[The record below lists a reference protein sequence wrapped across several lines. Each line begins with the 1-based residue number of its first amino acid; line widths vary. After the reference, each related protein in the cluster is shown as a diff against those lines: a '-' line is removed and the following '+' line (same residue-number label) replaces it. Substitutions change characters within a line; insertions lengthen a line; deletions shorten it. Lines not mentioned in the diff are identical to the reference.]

1 MHRIS
6 LSLGDYD
13 MKTVIFLAIVLVSGA
28 LAGTIHG
35 VANLAIVEPYLDEAI
50 GIENQNLFAS
60 GEEEN
65 TPQFWV
71 EYNSYRDWQKGG
83 QVLAGAILG
92 TSIGA
97 LFGIVYA
104 LSRHALPGKNDL
116 RKTLVLAGIMWLT
129 IYLIPFLKYPANP
142 PTVGDGETVVL
153 RAILYLSF
161 IAISGFGAVG
171 FYQVYKRL
179 KQNTKVL
186 AFVGY
191 AAFIGIV
198 FALMPPN
205 PDEVTAPM
213 DLVNGFR
220 VMSVIGV
227 SVFWVSVGVILGVFW
242 HKFRPNSEITT
253 TKKNFSF

>member
-1 MHRIS
+1 
-6 LSLGDYD
+6 
-13 MKTVIFLAIVLVSGA
+13 MKTIIFLAIVLISGA

-35 VANLAIVEPYLDEAI
+35 VANLAIVEPYLDQAI
-50 GIENQNLFAS
+50 GIENRNLFAS
-60 GEEEN
+60 GEEED

-71 EYNSYRDWQKGG
+71 EYDAYRDWQKGG

-104 LSRHALPGKNDL
+104 FSRNSLRGKNDL
-116 RKTLVLAGIMWLT
+116 QKTLVLAGVMWLT
-129 IYLIPFLKYPANP
+129 VYLIPFLKYPANP

-171 FYQVYKRL
+171 FYQIYKRL
-179 KQNTKVL
+179 KQNTRVL
-186 AFVGY
+186 ALAGY
-191 AAFIGIV
+191 VVFIGIAFV
-198 FALMPPN
+198 LMPPN
-205 PDEVTAPM
+205 PDEVNAPM

-220 VMSVIGV
+220 AMSVVAV
-227 SVFWVSVGVILGVFW
+227 SVFWVSVAVILGTLW
-242 HKFRPNSEITT
+242 HKFRPDVESHNIR
-253 TKKNFSF
+253 N

>member
-1 MHRIS
+1 VR
-6 LSLGDYD
+6 
-13 MKTVIFLAIVLVSGA
+13 TAIFLAIVLISGA

-60 GEEEN
+60 GQEED

-71 EYNSYRDWQKGG
+71 EYENYRGWQKGG

-92 TSIGA
+92 TSMGA
-97 LFGIVYA
+97 LFGIIYA
-104 LSRHALPGKNDL
+104 LSRNSLPGKNDL
-116 RKTLVLAGIMWLT
+116 KKTFVLAAVMWFT
-129 IYLIPFLKYPANP
+129 IYFIPFLKYPANP
-142 PTVGDGETVVL
+142 PTIGDAETVVL
-153 RAILYLSF
+153 RSILYLSF

-171 FYQVYKRL
+171 FYQLYKKL
-179 KQNTKVL
+179 QSKTKIA

-191 AAFIGIV
+191 AIFITIV

-205 PDEVTAPM
+205 PDEITAPM

-220 VMSVIGV
+220 AMSVIAVG
-227 SVFWVSVGVILGVFW
+227 VFWVSVAAILGVFW
-242 HKFRPNSEITT
+242 HKFRPDSQITT
-253 TKKNFSF
+253 AKNQ